1 MRMLRGLFLAVAFLP
16 LGNVRCPGAEEVRL
30 LSLTHNGVLSWT
42 NSVATGAYRV
52 EWAPTVE
59 GPWSDSW
66 AALTN
71 VPPNGTVLQVAVPM
85 FYRVVYTPPPAPLLS
100 NVTAA
105 VALSLITNRVTE
117 PGFVVLD
124 VRTPGEYSTRHVK
137 GAVNLDF
144 YAPDFSARLAALD
157 RTKAYLVYCASGNR
171 SGQVVNRMRPL
182 AFAEVYN
189 LTVGFSS
196 LAALPGA
203 APWLEP

>member
-1 MRMLRGLFLAVAFLP
+1 M
-16 LGNVRCPGAEEVRL
+16 RL

-42 NSVATGAYRV
+42 NTVANGAYRV
-52 EWAPTVE
+52 EWAPAVD

-71 VPPNGTVLQVAVPM
+71 VRPTGSVLQVAVPM
-85 FYRVVYTPPPAPLLS
+85 FYRVVYTPPPPPVFS

-105 VALSLITNRVTE
+105 VALSLITNRAVD

-124 VRTPGEYSTRHVK
+124 VRTPGEFNGRHVK

-144 YAPDFSARLAALD
+144 YAPEFDSRLAGLD
-157 RTKAYLVYCASGNR
+157 RTKAYLVYCASGSR
-171 SGQVVNRMRPL
+171 SGQAVSRMRPL
-182 AFAEVYN
+182 GFVEVYN
-189 LTVGFSS
+189 MTVGFGS
-196 LAALPGA
+196 LAALPAA